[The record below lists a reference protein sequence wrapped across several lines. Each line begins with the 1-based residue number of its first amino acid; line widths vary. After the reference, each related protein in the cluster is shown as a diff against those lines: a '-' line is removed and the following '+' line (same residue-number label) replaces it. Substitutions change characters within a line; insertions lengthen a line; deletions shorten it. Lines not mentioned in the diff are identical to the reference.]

1 MGFERKKSKKTNAM
15 DVSTI
20 AAEGLSDWQLYKQF
34 GNSVVVQTVEII
46 FKLINRHFFPK
57 KKVKESL
64 SK

>member
-1 MGFERKKSKKTNAM
+1 MGFERKKGKRTNEM

-46 FKLINRHFFPK
+46 FKLISRHFFRK
-57 KKVKESL
+57 MKVK
-64 SK
+64 

>member
-1 MGFERKKSKKTNAM
+1 MGFERKTVKKADAM
-15 DVSTI
+15 EVSAI

-46 FKLINRHFFPK
+46 FKLIKRHFFPK
-57 KKVKESL
+57 KKVKASL

>member
-1 MGFERKKSKKTNAM
+1 MGFERKTVKKADAM
-15 DVSTI
+15 EVSTI

-46 FKLINRHFFPK
+46 FKLIKRHFFPK
-57 KKVKESL
+57 KKVKVSL